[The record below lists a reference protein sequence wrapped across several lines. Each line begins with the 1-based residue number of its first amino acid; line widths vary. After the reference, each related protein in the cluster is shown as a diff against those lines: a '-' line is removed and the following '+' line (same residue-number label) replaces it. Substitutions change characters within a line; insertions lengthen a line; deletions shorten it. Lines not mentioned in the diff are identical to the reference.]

1 MEIVQSNVM
10 NAIVGLLVIKNTVE
24 KVSDRYSNYFHVYIT
39 EITTKNQVLI
49 HFLRK
54 LPEFYLRAA
63 DIIVSEQ
70 KKCKQNNMLC

>member
-49 HFLRK
+49 FS
-54 LPEFYLRAA
+54 FF
-63 DIIVSEQ
+63 ST
-70 KKCKQNNMLC
+70 